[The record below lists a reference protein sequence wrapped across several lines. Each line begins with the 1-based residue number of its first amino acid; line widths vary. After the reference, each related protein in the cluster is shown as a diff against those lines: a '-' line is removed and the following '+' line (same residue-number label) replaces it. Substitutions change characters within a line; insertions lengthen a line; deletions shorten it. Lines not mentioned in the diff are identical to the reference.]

1 MCFYSWGNLDLK
13 GSPKGQKDME
23 SGAGF
28 HGLREKTGE
37 RLFGRSRRIRFD
49 VETKL

>member
-1 MCFYSWGNLDLK
+1 
-13 GSPKGQKDME
+13 ME

-37 RLFGRSRRIRFD
+37 RLLGFFGRSRRIRFD